1 MEQARGGLL
10 STRRSKAGA
19 GRLAWRT
26 TSGRFEHLTAKTNL
40 GPALATAGKASM
52 NEHRKRDK
60 RKNAPLV
67 SVVVDTYNHEA
78 FISEAISSVLE
89 QEYQLGAVEVLVV
102 DDGSRDG
109 TAKKLSAF
117 RDRVRIVRKEN
128 GGQASALNLG
138 VTLAKG
144 DIIAFLDGD
153 DWWHPKKL
161 QAVVGYLLQNPAV
174 GMVGHGIVEV
184 GAGGTRVLR
193 PGELIRF
200 DLKSESGA
208 ATFKQVTC
216 FLGTSRLTCRRSVL
230 ERLLPIP
237 EALVIEADEYLFTL
251 GGAVAEVAV
260 LDEPLCYYR
269 LHSQNLYQFKNYDPA
284 RLRRKQLVVAK
295 LADALPSRLKELGV
309 SDANAYKTIENTA
322 QDAHRLGLAV
332 HGGYIGAA
340 FGPEWALVRAYAKE
354 LPLARWPVK
363 AVMLLLALTLP
374 PKLFYRLRI
383 RYSILRETAVRISA

>member
-1 MEQARGGLL
+1 MN
-10 STRRSKAGA
+10 K
-19 GRLAWRT
+19 
-26 TSGRFEHLTAKTNL
+26 HLDL
-40 GPALATAGKASM
+40 
-52 NEHRKRDK
+52 RD
-60 RKNAPLV
+60 APLV

-78 FISEAISSVLE
+78 FIGEAITSVLQ

-109 TAKKLSAF
+109 TAKQLSAF
-117 RDRVRIVRKEN
+117 ADRVRIVRKEN

-153 DWWHPKKL
+153 DWWHPRKL
-161 QAVVGYLLQNPAV
+161 QAVVSYLLRNPAV

-184 GAGGTRVLR
+184 AADGSRRALR

-200 DLKSESGA
+200 DLKSESGP
-208 ATFKQVTC
+208 ATFKRVTA

-269 LHSQNLYQFKNYDPA
+269 IHGNNLYQFQRVTIRCA
-284 RLRRKQLVVAK
+284 
-295 LADALPSRLKELGV
+295 
-309 SDANAYKTIENTA
+309 SDENT
-322 QDAHRLGLAV
+322 QLWRSWRTRSRRGSRRLGCLRQTHTRSWRTLHTTRDGLA
-332 HGGYIGAA
+332 
-340 FGPEWALVRAYAKE
+340 W
-354 LPLARWPVK
+354 
-363 AVMLLLALTLP
+363 
-374 PKLFYRLRI
+374 
-383 RYSILRETAVRISA
+383 

>member
-1 MEQARGGLL
+1 MSESLQNLAAGG
-10 STRRSKAGA
+10 
-19 GRLAWRT
+19 
-26 TSGRFEHLTAKTNL
+26 
-40 GPALATAGKASM
+40 ASM
-52 NEHRKRDK
+52 NEHCNLREKRES
-60 RKNAPLV
+60 APLV

-78 FISEAISSVLE
+78 FIGEAIESVLQ

-109 TAKKLSAF
+109 TAKQLSVF
-117 RDRVRIVRKEN
+117 TDRVRIVRKEN

-138 VTLAKG
+138 ITLAKG

-153 DWWHPKKL
+153 DWWHPRKL
-161 QAVVGYLLQNPAV
+161 QAVVSYLLRNPAV

-184 GAGGTRVLR
+184 ADGNKRALG

-200 DLKSESGA
+200 DLKSESGP
-208 ATFKQVTC
+208 ATLNQVAC

-269 LHSQNLYQFKNYDPA
+269 LHGQNLYQFGDDDPVRLKRKHLA
-284 RLRRKQLVVAK
+284 VAALADTLPTRLRALGMSEES
-295 LADALPSRLKELGV
+295 ADKAV
-309 SDANAYKTIENTA
+309 ENTVL
-322 QDAHRLGLAV
+322 DARRLGLQTD
-332 HGGYIGAA
+332 GGHIGMA
-340 FGPEWALVRAYAKE
+340 FPVEWAARRAYPE
-354 LPLARWPVK
+354 QWSLHRWPVK
-363 AVMLLLALTLP
+363 AVMLLLAVVLP
-374 PKLFYRLRI
+374 PKLFYRLR
-383 RYSILRETAVRISA
+383 RHYGILRKIAVRI

>member
-1 MEQARGGLL
+1 
-10 STRRSKAGA
+10 
-19 GRLAWRT
+19 
-26 TSGRFEHLTAKTNL
+26 
-40 GPALATAGKASM
+40 M
-52 NEHRKRDK
+52 NEHWNLRDK
-60 RKNAPLV
+60 HRSAPLV

-78 FISEAISSVLE
+78 FIGEAITSVLQ

-109 TAKKLSAF
+109 TAKQLSAF
-117 RDRVRIVRKEN
+117 ADRVRIVRKEN

-138 VTLAKG
+138 VTLATG

-153 DWWHPKKL
+153 DWWHPRKL
-161 QAVVGYLLQNPAV
+161 QEVVGYLLRNPAV

-184 GAGGTRVLR
+184 ATDGSRRAFG

-200 DLKSESGA
+200 DLKSESGP
-208 ATFKQVTC
+208 ATFKRVAC

-269 LHSQNLYQFKNYDPA
+269 LHGNNLYQFSDDDPV
-284 RLRRKQLVVAK
+284 RLGRKHSALAK
-295 LADALPSRLKELGV
+295 LADALPNRLTALGV
-309 SDANAYKTIENTA
+309 SDANAYRVVENTA
-322 QDAHRLGLAV
+322 LDARRLGLV
-332 HGGYIGAA
+332 THGGHIGAA
-340 FGPEWALVRAYAKE
+340 FRVEWAAKRAYSE
-354 LPLARWPVK
+354 QWPLARWPVK
-363 AVMLLLALTLP
+363 AVMLLLALALP
-374 PKLFYRLRI
+374 PKLFYRLRH
-383 RYSILRETAVRISA
+383 RYFILRKTAIRISRITEWRARRRS

>member
-1 MEQARGGLL
+1 
-10 STRRSKAGA
+10 
-19 GRLAWRT
+19 
-26 TSGRFEHLTAKTNL
+26 
-40 GPALATAGKASM
+40 M
-52 NEHRKRDK
+52 NEHCNLREKRES
-60 RKNAPLV
+60 APLV

-78 FISEAISSVLE
+78 FIGEAIESVLQ

-109 TAKKLSAF
+109 TAKQLSAF
-117 RDRVRIVRKEN
+117 TDRVRIVRKEN

-138 VTLAKG
+138 ITLAKG

-153 DWWHPKKL
+153 DWWHPRKL
-161 QAVVGYLLQNPAV
+161 QAVVSYLLRNPAV

-184 GAGGTRVLR
+184 ADGNKRALG

-200 DLKSESGA
+200 DLKSESGP
-208 ATFKQVTC
+208 ATLNQVAC

-269 LHSQNLYQFKNYDPA
+269 LHGHNLYQFSDYDLA
-284 RLRRKQLVVAK
+284 RLRRKHSVVAK
-295 LADALPSRLKELGV
+295 LADALPKQLTALGV
-309 SDANAYKTIENTA
+309 PEANVYKVVENTTL
-322 QDAHRLGLAV
+322 DARRLGLVA
-332 HGGYIGAA
+332 HGGRIGTA
-340 FGPEWALVRAYAKE
+340 FPVEWAVMRAYPE
-354 LPLARWPVK
+354 QWPLARWPVK
-363 AVMLLLALTLP
+363 AVMLLLALALP
-374 PKLFYRLRI
+374 PKLFYRLRR
-383 RYSILRETAVRISA
+383 RYSISRITA